1 VGRLNL
7 YRRERALSRALGGP
21 VAGVDEVGRG
31 PLAGPVVAAA
41 VVLPAGLKIPG
52 LNDSKQIEE
61 AQRNWIFQ
69 ILLARAEDI
78 GVGWATTGQVDRMN
92 ILRASHHA
100 MARAVARLSRKP
112 AYLLVDGLPVFGLP
126 GPYSAVFQG
135 DAQCAC
141 IAAASIVAKVV
152 RDRFMTRLARSHPA
166 YGFDRN
172 KGYGTEEH
180 REALAKDGP
189 CDHHRRSF
197 APVRESLQTELA
209 L

>member
-1 VGRLNL
+1 VGRIDL
-7 YRRERALSRALGGP
+7 YRRERALGRALRGP

-41 VVLPAGLKIPG
+41 VVLPHGLRIPG
-52 LNDSKQIEE
+52 LNDSKQIDE
-61 AQRNWIFQ
+61 AQRNWVFR
-69 ILLARAEDI
+69 ILLEKAEDI

-100 MARAVARLSRKP
+100 MARAVARLSVRP
-112 AYLLVDGLPVFGLP
+112 VYLLVDGLPVFGMP
-126 GPYSAVFQG
+126 VPHTAIIKG
-135 DAQCAC
+135 DANCAC

-152 RDRFMTRLARSHPA
+152 RDRLMTRLARSHPT
-166 YGFDRN
+166 YGFDKN
-172 KGYGTEEH
+172 KGYATEEH
-180 REALAKDGP
+180 RDALARGGP
-189 CDHHRRSF
+189 CAHHRRSF